1 MREAWGG
8 GEWRNIHYLFTVE
21 TEEMVVVFETLG
33 TSTLYMRLE

>member
-21 TEEMVVVFETLG
+21 TEEMGGSSGSF
-33 TSTLYMRLE
+33 